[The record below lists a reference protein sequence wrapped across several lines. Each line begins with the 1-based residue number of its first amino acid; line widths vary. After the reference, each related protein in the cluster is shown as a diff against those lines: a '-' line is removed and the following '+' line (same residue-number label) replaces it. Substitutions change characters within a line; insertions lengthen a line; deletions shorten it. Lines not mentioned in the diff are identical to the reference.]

1 MIKDLDFSK
10 LENPYVQVVWE
21 DTPENFTQEKLK
33 SVKAYFQKKYSTTS
47 VNVITKLK
55 KTEEVKTEGKATQR
69 SLITQCF
76 HSIGY
81 EYDDH

>member
-1 MIKDLDFSK
+1 MNLFSPQINFTKVRMIKDLDFSK

-47 VNVITKLK
+47 VNVITKIK
-55 KTEEVKTEGKATQR
+55 KTEEVQDENKSEKN
-69 SLITQCF
+69 
-76 HSIGY
+76 
-81 EYDDH
+81 E